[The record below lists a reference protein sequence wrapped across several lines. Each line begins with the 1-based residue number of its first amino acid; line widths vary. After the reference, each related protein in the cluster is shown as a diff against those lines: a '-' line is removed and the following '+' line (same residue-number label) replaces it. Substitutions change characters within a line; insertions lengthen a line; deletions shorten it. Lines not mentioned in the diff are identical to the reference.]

1 MISSLERSIQH
12 AADEFGFEIA
22 RIGRGI
28 AMRFATRA
36 FLAVRVHQFPSYSI
50 AASPLLGTMSATA
63 SSFLMIQ
70 PTTIATNQASSS
82 LVTTSPNYRDVHA
95 VPSLRNALT
104 VPLWGGNQHGN
115 LKTRVRSATSAAEQ
129 RTDNCHCNI
138 QFDQGVLGAG
148 VLSLPSGIAAI
159 GDIPKAMIPAC
170 AKFFTLRTISA
181 YTFHLIGRLVQVAD
195 SESSECSSKPKVT
208 SLGQLW
214 DKEIGISTFGLITVA
229 CFFGLLWNMFGFF
242 NCFG

>member
-1 MISSLERSIQH
+1 M
-12 AADEFGFEIA
+12 
-22 RIGRGI
+22 
-28 AMRFATRA
+28 
-36 FLAVRVHQFPSYSI
+36 V
-50 AASPLLGTMSATA
+50 
-63 SSFLMIQ
+63 Q

-115 LKTRVRSATSAAEQ
+115 LKTRVRSATSAVEQ

-148 VLSLPSGIAAI
+148 VLSGPSGVAAI
-159 GDIPKAMIPAC
+159 GDIPKAMIPAR

-181 YTFHLIGRLVQVAD
+181 YTFHLIGCLVRVAD
-195 SESSECSSKPKVT
+195 SESS
-208 SLGQLW
+208 
-214 DKEIGISTFGLITVA
+214 
-229 CFFGLLWNMFGFF
+229 
-242 NCFG
+242 